1 MKEEAQLA
9 ALGPLDAQ
17 GPAISVNAAGDVAQT
32 VGNVTT
38 GTVTTGTV
46 TMGNVTTGDV
56 MTGTVMRV
64 DPNTDEELI
73 ASLRLQVQQ
82 RDQFIRANG

>member
-32 VGNVTT
+32 VGN
-38 GTVTTGTV
+38 VTTGTV